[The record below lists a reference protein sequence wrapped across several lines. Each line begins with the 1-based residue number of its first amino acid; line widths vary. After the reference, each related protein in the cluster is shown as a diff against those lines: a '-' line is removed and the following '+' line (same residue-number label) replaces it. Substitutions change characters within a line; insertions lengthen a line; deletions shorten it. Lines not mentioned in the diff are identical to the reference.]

1 MKVQTNFSNFD
12 VHVISKEL
20 DQILSEGTILNIY
33 ELEDLLILKISTKTR
48 EKVNLIVK
56 NDSRINLTDYDYP
69 IPKYPSQY
77 ITSLR
82 KLLKNRKIKS
92 VSQYEFDRIII
103 IEIYSYEE
111 GDSKFIIELFNK
123 GNYLFLDENNIIKIA
138 KSYKK
143 FRDRDVLANR
153 KYEFPS
159 QRDIGFLTINKMEFI
174 DVIRNSDDEIVR
186 ILARNIGISG
196 LISEE
201 LCYRSKI
208 EKTHNAQSLGD
219 IQLKELFNVFKNLRN
234 QLLFGE
240 INAHII
246 YDENDNQFAVLPF
259 ELETF
264 RDYKKIF
271 YNSFNQAV
279 DNYYSKL
286 DLSVINPQQNQKIN
300 DKIDAHKRI
309 LQNQEDYLQELY
321 EKKER
326 YYNYGDFIYAHFN
339 EFEKLFYVISDAK
352 DKGYDWYEINK
363 KLLDAKKNNVEGVEL
378 FLKIIPESR
387 ELLVNILNQEVKLDI
402 RKTIGEN
409 ANLIYSKGKKAE
421 QKIKGTIEAINKS
434 KEKMTKFVKERE
446 GLDDEVVGLVKK
458 RKQAWYEKFR
468 WFHSS
473 DGFLIVGGRDA
484 TSNEILFKTHLQPED
499 LVFHTNIPGSPLVI
513 VKNPDNKEF
522 PEQTIN
528 EAAIFV
534 GSYSNAWK
542 EDWGYIDVWY
552 VNPNQV
558 SKTPPTGEYLPKG
571 SFMIS
576 GKKNVIKNAK
586 NELGIGIEI
595 KESKTDTIGDE
606 RVIFLKILCGPLS
619 AIKTQVSHIIK
630 IKPSK
635 DGLSKGKLAKEIKS
649 ILLNQSDDQF
659 KKWIKLLKE
668 DEIILSLPSGKSII
682 VPNSSFVN

>member
-1 MKVQTNFSNFD
+1 MKIQINFSNFE
-12 VHVISKEL
+12 VHTISKEL
-20 DQILSEGTILNIY
+20 DQILTEGTIVNIY
-33 ELEDLLILKISTKTR
+33 ELEDLIILKISTKTR

-56 NDSRINLTDYDYP
+56 NDSRINLTDYNYP

-82 KLLKNRKIKS
+82 KLLKNRRIKS

-103 IEIYSYEE
+103 IEIHSYEE

-153 KYEFPS
+153 EYEFPS
-159 QRDIGFLTINKMEFI
+159 QRSIGFLTINETEFI
-174 DVIRNSDDEIVR
+174 DVIKDSDDEVVR

-201 LCYRSKI
+201 LCYRAKI
-208 EKTHNAQSLGD
+208 EKTINTQSLSD
-219 IQLKELFNVFKNLRN
+219 IQLKEFFNVFKNLRN

-240 INAHII
+240 INAHIV
-246 YDENDNQFAVLPF
+246 YDENENQFAVLSF
-259 ELETF
+259 ELEIF

-279 DNYYSKL
+279 DTYYSKL
-286 DLSVINPQQNQKIN
+286 DISAIKPHQNQKIN
-300 DKIDAHKRI
+300 EKIDAHNRI

-321 EKKER
+321 EKKDR
-326 YYNYGDFIYAHFN
+326 YYEYGDFIYAHFS
-339 EFEKLFYVISDAK
+339 ELEKLFHVISEAK
-352 DKGYDWYEINK
+352 DKGYNWYEINK
-363 KLLDAKKNNVEGVEL
+363 KLLDAKKNSVEGAEL
-378 FLKIIPESR
+378 FVKIIPESR
-387 ELLVNILNQEVKLDI
+387 ELLVNIMNQEVNLDI

-421 QKIKGTIEAINKS
+421 QKIKGTLEAINKS
-434 KEKMTKFVKERE
+434 REKLTKFVIEKESLE
-446 GLDDEVVGLVKK
+446 EEVEGLVKR

-473 DGFLIVGGRDA
+473 NGFLIIGGRDA
-484 TSNEILFKTHLQPED
+484 TSNEVLFKTHLQPED
-499 LVFHTNIPGSPLVI
+499 LVFHTNISGSPLVI
-513 VKNPDNKEF
+513 VKNPDNKEV
-522 PEQTIN
+522 PELTIN

-542 EDWGYIDVWY
+542 EDWGYVDVFY

-571 SFMIS
+571 SFMIT

-586 NELGIGIEI
+586 TELGIGLKIE
-595 KESKTDTIGDE
+595 ESKTDTVGDE
-606 RVIFLKILCGPLS
+606 QVIFLKILCGPLS
-619 AIKTQVSHIIK
+619 AIKTQASHIIK

-635 DGLSKGKLAKEIKS
+635 EGLSKGKIAKEIKS
-649 ILLNQSDDQF
+649 IFITQADDLS

-668 DEIILSLPSGKSII
+668 DEIILSLPSGTSII
-682 VPNSSFVN
+682 IP